1 MAPRK
6 SATDGTKKPEVLVV
20 EVQPEEAVE
29 EKVVPALPT
38 EKKYRC
44 DFNSWKEYEA
54 YKGPKG

>member
-6 SATDGTKKPEVLVV
+6 SATDGTKKPEVLI
-20 EVQPEEAVE
+20 VE
-29 EKVVPALPT
+29 EKVVPLPT

>member
-6 SATDGTKKPEVLVV
+6 SATVKKVVEREVQPGVVSEEVV
-20 EVQPEEAVE
+20 EVPV
-29 EKVVPALPT
+29 PT

-44 DFNSWKEYEA
+44 DFKTWKEYAA

>member
-6 SATDGTKKPEVLVV
+6 SATDGTAKPAVLKKEEVKEVV
-20 EVQPEEAVE
+20 
-29 EKVVPALPT
+29 PT

-44 DFNSWKEYEA
+44 DFKTWKEYEA